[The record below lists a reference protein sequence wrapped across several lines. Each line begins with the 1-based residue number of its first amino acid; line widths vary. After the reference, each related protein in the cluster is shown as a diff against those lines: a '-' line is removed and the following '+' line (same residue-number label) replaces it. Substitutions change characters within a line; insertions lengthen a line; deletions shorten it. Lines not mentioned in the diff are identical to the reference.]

1 MLLAIDAGNTN
12 TVFAVSR
19 GRDKPLAVWRLRTEG
34 ARTADE
40 YASWMYPLIEQ
51 ADLAFKD
58 ITAVIIASVVPNAN
72 FNLRQFCESY
82 IGTQPLFI
90 GDGDVDAGIVID
102 MPKPENVGADRIV
115 NAVAA
120 IETYKTPC
128 VIIDF
133 GTATTFDV
141 VNAKG
146 AYIGGVIA
154 PGINLS
160 LDALHVAAAK
170 LPKIDISKPA
180 AVIGNDTV
188 SAMKSGIFWGYIAM
202 MEGLLER
209 IGAELGQKPYVIAT
223 GGLAPV
229 FAGSMK
235 NLDKIDEDLTL
246 RGLQLIYT
254 RNMKAKAAA

>member
-12 TVFAVSR
+12 TVFAVSQA
-19 GRDKPLAVWRLRTEG
+19 GAKPAAVWRIRTES

-40 YASWMYPLIEQ
+40 YASWLLPLMAQ
-51 ADLAFKD
+51 AKVSFSD
-58 ITAVIIASVVPNAN
+58 ISDVVIGSVVPDAN
-72 FNLRQFCESY
+72 FHLRKFCDLYVKTE
-82 IGTQPLFI
+82 PLF
-90 GDGDVDAGIVID
+90 VDAGIDTGIVID
-102 MPKPENVGADRIV
+102 LPKPEEVGADRIV

-120 IETYKTPC
+120 IAAYRTPC
-128 VIIDF
+128 IIIDF

-160 LDALHVAAAK
+160 IDALHRAAAK
-170 LPKIDISKPA
+170 LPKVSIKKPEH
-180 AVIGNDTV
+180 VIGRDTV

-202 MEGLLER
+202 MEGLLAR
-209 IGAELGQKPYVIAT
+209 ITSELGAKPHVIAT

-229 FAGSMK
+229 FAGSMQG
-235 NLDKIDEDLTL
+235 LDAVDEDLTL
-246 RGLQLIYT
+246 RGLQMIYA
-254 RNMKAKAAA
+254 RHNNKKAAA